1 MEDNK
6 LMRKELASG
15 ARLALIFGIMNTLLN
30 SLVSAIFAG
39 KLNGNLA
46 SAIAISIV
54 TVIALLCNRKKLPE
68 GWFCAAKEKM
78 DPRVILSFLGFFA
91 LYQLATKL
99 LFRSGSEG
107 LPGNS
112 WSFVLYMGIMVPI
125 CEETIFRG
133 IILGKYVKYGRV
145 FALICTSILF
155 GAYHMNLIQLVT
167 GALMGLVF
175 AYVGM
180 RYCIGW
186 CILIH
191 FFNNGLVATIL
202 PLLWKA
208 SGNSSLISR
217 GTIIVCAI
225 VAAVGLAAFLGSH
238 LIRDIREYFAS
249 DPGTKGSCKA
259 VFLNAWFI
267 VLILICIGMTVM
279 VFYMG
284 MNNLV

>member
-167 GALMGLVF
+167 GAV
-175 AYVGM
+175 
-180 RYCIGW
+180 
-186 CILIH
+186 
-191 FFNNGLVATIL
+191 
-202 PLLWKA
+202 
-208 SGNSSLISR
+208 SSR
-217 GTIIVCAI
+217 PK
-225 VAAVGLAAFLGSH
+225 
-238 LIRDIREYFAS
+238 
-249 DPGTKGSCKA
+249 PGTPA
-259 VFLNAWFI
+259 VRLRSKRSGKYFLVLCATACTATSAATAKPIRNLAFI
-267 VLILICIGMTVM
+267 SLCIFWGQS
-279 VFYMG
+279 
-284 MNNLV
+284 